1 MGLGVDSIVG
11 MATAEAAKTA
21 ELSKG
26 FFSKIIPYIP
36 NMVFILVISIVM
48 FSAHRVTDWVYKQL
62 ARRFGIVS
70 ETSKLLIKTGIYVL
84 GGVLILL
91 NIPGIKSEVG
101 KFAGLIFGGIVAF
114 SGSTI
119 IANGMSGVLIKLIK
133 KIKINDVIEFDGQ
146 LGRITEI
153 KAFHTEIET
162 PKRKLLI
169 IPNHVFISDKF
180 TNLSEVGSLVS
191 ARVGLGYDVA
201 RTTVEKIMLKAARTV
216 GIDKAFVSVV
226 ELGDFAITY
235 ELNGIL
241 KDVGTITAATSQV
254 HKEFLDEFSKA
265 DIEIL
270 SPHFTNVRQI
280 PKDEKVIAKYVAE
293 ETTEELKAAAKG
305 IEHMIFEKAEKA
317 EQKEV
322 EKEKITANVQELIK
336 QQENLSKAMKKVKD
350 DFLKKKM
357 QVRHDELQKKIDALS
372 AQMEKE
378 EKSDA

>member
-1 MGLGVDSIVG
+1 
-11 MATAEAAKTA
+11 MAVTEAAKTA
-21 ELSKG
+21 EVSKG
-26 FFSKIIPYIP
+26 FFSKLMPYVPNLIFII
-36 NMVFILVISIVM
+36 VICIIM

-70 ETSKLLIKTGIYVL
+70 ETSKLLIKTGIQII
-84 GGVLILL
+84 GSVLILL
-91 NIPGIKSEVG
+91 NIPGIKSEIA

-114 SGSTI
+114 SSSTI
-119 IANGMSGVLIKLIK
+119 IANGMSGILIKLIK
-133 KIKINDVIEFDGQ
+133 KIKINDVIEFDNQ
-146 LGRITEI
+146 LGRVTEI

-191 ARVGLGYDVA
+191 ARIGLGYDVA

-216 GIDKAFVSVV
+216 GIEKAFVSVV

-241 KDVGTITAATSQV
+241 QDVGTITAATSQV

-265 DIEIL
+265 DIEIM
-270 SPHFTNVRQI
+270 SPHFTNVRQLA
-280 PKDEKVIAKYVAE
+280 KGEKFIAKYTAE

-305 IEHMIFEKAEKA
+305 IEHMIFEKAERA
-317 EQKEV
+317 EKEEQ
-322 EKEKITANVQELIK
+322 EKEKITADVQKLIK
-336 QQENLSKAMKKVKD
+336 QQENLTNAMKKVKD
-350 DFLKKKM
+350 DYLKKKM
-357 QVRHDELQKKIDALS
+357 EARHDMLQKQIDALS
-372 AQMEKE
+372 VKMEKE
-378 EKSDA
+378 EEKEEKEDEQRVEEK